1 MSYNKNIWKRKDRIT
16 KEKLNHMEDGIHDA
30 HDKIEG
36 AINDFSS
43 QIKEIA
49 NIVGDTINIKQFPRL
64 SSETSDTG
72 RIKRAIDY
80 CIGVIKDGYTNVKTI
95 EFGNGCYDIV
105 ETINLPV
112 FVKIKSKGNVVFNS
126 KVKGTLFKLY
136 TPSDV
141 SLPSLSNDI
150 FTFNRGAWLD
160 GGITI
165 KLDNSIST
173 VDTIAIEIGNSVD
186 DSPDYR
192 YFTGWYGLN
201 DIFITGFQIGI
212 KFNSYHN
219 FLGKFNR
226 IIVRRCEKGLLF
238 DGSTVINSGE
248 SIAFNDSIFCN
259 SDVCCHISSWKDLEI
274 VFNGCSFDFNSKCI
288 ETSTEGV
295 IRLTNCHFEGIGFE
309 DNGSEKGDNDS
320 CIVLSKG
327 GFFTSPNIFVSGS
340 DIMTVRDTLFK
351 AVNKNGMKLFIEGL
365 TTKGS
370 KGVNRLYAL
379 CDDNVDI
386 SVNNFVPSMYLSM
399 ITQRKLNR
407 KINSNFENIE
417 NQAITNG
424 MTIDGYTFGDGNF
437 TGRAEITDEKF
448 FKDGKSLK
456 IAVPAGGQWC
466 TLSSEEFEC
475 KPGDKILNNF
485 YWFTETSGTKK
496 LGRMSIET
504 YFYDKDGNT
513 LAYPATK
520 IDAGTIFNSST
531 NNEWNRLKQMEY
543 VVAPQ
548 NSKKCKIAYII
559 NPVDEC
565 TLYLTEFYTSIY

>member
-1 MSYNKNIWKRKDRIT
+1 MKGVKQLSYNKNIWKRKDRIT
-16 KEKLNHMEDGIHDA
+16 KEKLNHMEDGIYEA
-30 HDKIEG
+30 HDKINT
-36 AINDFSS
+36 IN
-43 QIKEIA
+43 
-49 NIVGDTINIKQFPRL
+49 NIVDDTINIKQFPRL

-72 RIKRAIDY
+72 RIKRVIDY
-80 CIGVIKDGYTNVKTI
+80 CIEAIKGGHPNIKTI
-95 EFGNGCYDIV
+95 EFSSGCYDIT
-105 ETINLPV
+105 ETINIPV

-136 TPSDV
+136 TPSNI
-141 SLPSLSNDI
+141 SLPSVSNDV

-160 GGITI
+160 GAITI

-173 VDTIAIEIGNSVD
+173 VDTIAIEIGNPVD
-186 DSPDYR
+186 SAPDHR
-192 YFTGWYGLN
+192 YYTGWYSLN

-219 FLGKFNR
+219 FLGKFDR

-238 DGSTVINSGE
+238 NGTTVINSGE

-259 SDVCCHISSWKDLEI
+259 SDTCCYISSWKDLEL
-274 VFNGCSFDFNSKCI
+274 VFNGCSFDFNSRCI

-309 DNGSEKGDNDS
+309 DNGSEKGGNDS

-327 GFFTSPNIFVSGS
+327 GFFTAPNIFVSGS
-340 DIMTVRDTLFK
+340 DIMTARDTLFK
-351 AVNKNGMKLFIEGL
+351 SVNKNGMNLFIEGL

-370 KGVNRLYAL
+370 KDFTKLYAL

-386 SVNNFVPSMYLSM
+386 SVNNFVSSKYLSM

-424 MTIDGYTFGDGNF
+424 MTIDGYTFESGNF

-456 IAVPAGGQWC
+456 ITVPAGGQWC
-466 TLSSEEFEC
+466 RFYSEEFEC

-485 YWFTETSGTKK
+485 YWFTETSNPRK
-496 LGRMSIET
+496 LGMMSIVT
-504 YFYDKDGNT
+504 YFYDKDGNE

-520 IDAGTIFNSST
+520 IDGGNILNSST
-531 NNEWNRLKQMEY
+531 NNEWNRLKQMECI
-543 VVAPQ
+543 VAPQ
-548 NSKKCKIAYII
+548 NSRKCKVAYVV
-559 NPVDEC
+559 NPLDEC
-565 TLYLTEFYTSIY
+565 ALYLTEFYTSIY